1 MSEYVPFRLNK
12 YLSRNI
18 FKVILLSLYY
28 INREDVEYNYGLFR
42 MSQMEEACTMNITDE
57 FNP

>member
-1 MSEYVPFRLNK
+1 MSEYVPFILNK